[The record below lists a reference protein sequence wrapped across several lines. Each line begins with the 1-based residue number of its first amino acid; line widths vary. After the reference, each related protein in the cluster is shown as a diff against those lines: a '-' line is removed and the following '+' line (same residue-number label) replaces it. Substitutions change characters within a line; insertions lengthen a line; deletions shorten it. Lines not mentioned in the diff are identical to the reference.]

1 MIHVPQPFCPT
12 HANCSWPVPYSPS
25 LCPFP
30 RSSLAHAVCL
40 WSLCSVA
47 LGFGRLEKLSVAVD
61 DAIYGQVEVNP
72 KLLIDAMD
80 VLRKAEVC
88 IRTLEQET
96 ISTNKAS

>member
-1 MIHVPQPFCPT
+1 M
-12 HANCSWPVPYSPS
+12 
-25 LCPFP
+25 
-30 RSSLAHAVCL
+30 
-40 WSLCSVA
+40 
-47 LGFGRLEKLSVAVD
+47 EKLSVAVD